1 MFRFPNPGSN
11 IERLVDIFRDTFA
24 DYTKSYSLDYV
35 SYIMAQHK
43 SASAVG
49 SFGIEAFIKS
59 QTKDKSRNSI
69 YGQAK
74 AYAETYRWLGWVYAE
89 NLSKMY
95 VTPIGRL
102 ILDKEYNWFP
112 IFKTCFL
119 CWVTPNENIK
129 SKSEY
134 NGYPIL
140 NILNTAVKTD
150 GKLSRDEMIVGPLNE
165 KYERLG
171 SSAAYID
178 DIRKGKLDINDEL
191 TQFGVS
197 KNTLGNYTRIV
208 IAGLRFTKLMEKSGH
223 YFLLT
228 NEGKRIAN
236 KVIIDKVLKKNASN
250 DEIISSFKRFLEY
263 SQFVIPK
270 YTKNLNDQI
279 FGSPYQVFK
288 PAKINSLLVNIRI
301 LPNDLINNSN
311 EISETQ
317 VKDSINSKYVQEP
330 LTSFVME
337 SEIRNTY
344 TVHDKDEFTEFLKST
359 KLSEILEIVGKYK
372 KEEFY
377 PFVGK
382 LFRVIGFEANLSPN
396 GQNAQRAD
404 IVLSYQDERTIPVEV
419 KSKTEVSKINIK
431 SIEQAFENKII
442 LRSRQYGHFKKDDA
456 SFVVG
461 FSYPSSASKADQLVK
476 AYYKVY
482 GVKIVLI
489 SIRTLVKMAKETLE
503 HNRQW
508 DIDDFITN
516 MGEVQIDG

>member
-1 MFRFPNPGSN
+1 MFRFPNPGSD
-11 IERLVDIFRDTFA
+11 IERLVNIFRDTFA
-24 DYTKSYSLDYV
+24 DYTKSFSLEYI

-49 SFGIEAFIKS
+49 SFGIKAFKKS

-69 YGQAK
+69 YNQAK
-74 AYAETYRWLGWVYAE
+74 AYAETYRWLGWIYAE
-89 NLSKMY
+89 SLSKMY

-102 ILDKEYNWFP
+102 ILDEEYDWFP

-119 CWVTPNENIK
+119 SWTTPNENIK

-165 KYERLG
+165 KYEELG
-171 SSAAYID
+171 SSATYID
-178 DIRKGKLDINDEL
+178 DIRKGKLNINEEI
-191 TQFGVS
+191 TQFGIS

-208 IAGLRFTKLMEKSGH
+208 IAGLRFTKLMKKSGH

-228 NEGKRIAN
+228 NEGKRISN
-236 KVIIDKVLKKNASN
+236 KMIDKVLTKDAND
-250 DEIISSFKRFLEY
+250 DEIIASFKWFLEY
-263 SQFVIPK
+263 SQFNILK
-270 YTKNLNDQI
+270 SAKNLNDQI
-279 FGSPYQVFK
+279 LGSPYQIFN
-288 PAKINSLLVNIRI
+288 PAKINGLLVNAGM
-301 LPNDLINNSN
+301 LPKYLTNNSRDML
-311 EISETQ
+311 EKH
-317 VKDSINSKYVQEP
+317 VKSFTYAKYRQE
-330 LTSFVME
+330 LLASFVIE
-337 SEIRNTY
+337 SEVGNTHDVY
-344 TVHDKDEFTEFLKST
+344 DKDEFNEFLKST

-382 LFRVIGFEANLSPN
+382 LFRIIGFEASVSRN

-404 IVLSYQDERTIPVEV
+404 IVLNYQGKRTIPVEV

-442 LRSRQYGHFKKDDA
+442 LMSRQYGHFKKDDA

-461 FSYPSSASKADQLVK
+461 FDYPSSASKANQLVN

-489 SIRTLVKMAKETLE
+489 SISTLVKMAKETLE
-503 HNRQW
+503 NNRQW
-508 DIDDFITN
+508 DINNFINN
-516 MGEVQIDG
+516 MGEVRLNG